1 MEQIAFV
8 EPFVAELLRRYVP
21 AGTTMLD
28 IGCGPAG
35 YRSVTQGRYVGVDIT
50 DRIYAPAGRRG
61 LDAAAAA
68 DRLPF
73 AGERFDLVMSKSAFF
88 MMPDP
93 RATLAEF
100 RRVLKPGGR
109 VLLVDYNARTQ
120 KKLGRAEGKTWPCW
134 SQWQLRDLVA
144 NSGFRDCAILPAL
157 TREMG
162 AIERAVRPVLQELFG
177 TWAVVTGIKG

>member
-1 MEQIAFV
+1 MESIAFV
-8 EPFVAELLRRYVP
+8 EPFVAALLGRFLRANGV
-21 AGTTMLD
+21 MLD
-28 IGCGPAG
+28 VGCGPAG
-35 YRSVTQGRYVGVDIT
+35 YRSVTPGRYVGIDIT

-68 DRLPF
+68 DHLPF
-73 AGERFDLVMSKSAFF
+73 AEGSFDLLMSKSAFF
-88 MMPDP
+88 MMPDHK
-93 RATLAEF
+93 ATLQEF

-120 KKLGRAEGKTWPCW
+120 KKLGRAEGKLWPCW
-134 SQWQLRDLVA
+134 SQWRLRDLVG
-144 NSGFRDCAILPAL
+144 SCGFRDCEILPAL

-162 AIERAVRPVLQELFG
+162 ALERRVRPLLQEFFG